1 MYLYVMNKA
10 RIKCFLEYCLIVI
23 YCDVAILLCV
33 YLINCAAAEGNAFLA
48 SRAVRVCSSK
58 VMITSVMFR

>member
-23 YCDVAILLCV
+23 YCDFANLLCV
-33 YLINCAAAEGNAFLA
+33 YLIDCAA

>member
-1 MYLYVMNKA
+1 MYLYVMNIA

-33 YLINCAAAEGNAFLA
+33 YLIDCAAAEGNAFLA
-48 SRAVRVCSSK
+48 SRAVRVCS
-58 VMITSVMFR
+58 

>member
-10 RIKCFLEYCLIVI
+10 RIKCFLGYCLIAI
-23 YCDVAILLCV
+23 YRDVAILLCV
-33 YLINCAAAEGNAFLA
+33 YLINCAAAEGNVFLV

-58 VMITSVMFR
+58 VMITSVMFK